1 MCTYGAETGPTREEL
16 EGWNTM
22 ALSRRNLISRIG
34 GAGAFGALLAACGG
48 EAAPAAPAAKAEP
61 TKAPAVA
68 QVAPTVAPQPTTA
81 PVAPA
86 KAVEITFWHTQ
97 TGGNLAALDAII
109 ADFNK
114 ANTGKITVKGET
126 IPGSY
131 TGVYQKAMAAI
142 QAGSTPDVA
151 VGYESMA
158 VEYMKAKAIVTLDD
172 YALKGAQALSPE
184 DLKDIFP
191 IYIESNKYPMFQN
204 KMLTF
209 PFTKSLAVQYWNEDY
224 LKAAGITKN
233 GSKGQIMSFDD
244 FKKATTALTKKGA
257 DGKAS
262 VYGAHVKID
271 TSYIDAFIF
280 ANGGEVLDKD
290 QAKVTFNQDAGVQ
303 IFEMWAEMVK
313 NGEAYE
319 NNKDSAYQN
328 DFGAGKVAGFHDTTT
343 GRPWVRKALSND
355 GKDPEK
361 YKWSVG
367 MIPQKDTAKPISVLF
382 GGNVVIFDNKDKA
395 RPAAGWEWVKF
406 FTNKENSAVF
416 PIKTGYMPLRKSAAD
431 NAEVKA
437 NWEKD
442 PQGKQAFDLSD
453 LVRAEPQIPAWQD
466 IRGILQD
473 ALTATITGKM
483 GAKAA
488 LDDAASKANK
498 LIEEK
503 K

>member
-1 MCTYGAETGPTREEL
+1 
-16 EGWNTM
+16 M
-22 ALSRRNLISRIG
+22 AVSRRTMMARIG
-34 GAGAFGALLAACGG
+34 GVSGLAAFLAACGG
-48 EAAPAAPAAKAEP
+48 EAAPAAAPTAAAKAEP
-61 TKAPAVA
+61 TKAPAAAAPTMAPAA
-68 QVAPTVAPQPTTA
+68 QPTVAATVAGTTVSFDK
-81 PVAPA
+81 PS
-86 KAVEITFWHTQ
+86 EITFWHTQ
-97 TGGNLAALDAII
+97 TGANLAALDAIV
-109 ADFNK
+109 AEFNK
-114 ANTGKITVKGET
+114 SNGKKITVKAET

-142 QAGSTPDVA
+142 QAGQTPDVA

-158 VEYMKAKAIVTLDD
+158 VEYMKAKAIVALDD
-172 YALKGAQALSPE
+172 YALKGGQALSAD

-209 PFTKSLAVQYWNEDY
+209 PFTKSLAVQYWNEDF
-224 LKAAGITKN
+224 LKAAGVAKN
-233 GSKGQIMSFDD
+233 GQKGQIMSFDD

-343 GRPWVRKALSND
+343 GRPWVRKALTAD
-355 GKDPEK
+355 GKEPEK

-367 MIPQKDTAKPISVLF
+367 MIPQKDPNKPISVLF
-382 GGNVVIFDNKDKA
+382 GGNVVVFDNKDKV
-395 RPAAGWEWVKF
+395 RPAAGWEWIKF
-406 FTNKENSAVF
+406 FTNKDNSAAF
-416 PIKTGYMPLRKSAAD
+416 PIKTGYMPLRKSAAE
-431 NAEVKA
+431 NPEVKA

-483 GAKAA
+483 TAKAA

>member
-1 MCTYGAETGPTREEL
+1 
-16 EGWNTM
+16 M
-22 ALSRRNLISRIG
+22 AISRRLLIG
-34 GAGAFGALLAACGG
+34 GIGTLGAVLAACGG
-48 EAAPAAPAAKAEP
+48 EAAPAAKPEPTKAPAAEP
-61 TKAPAVA
+61 TKAPAA
-68 QVAPTVAPQPTTA
+68 AAPTVAPQPTAAPTA
-81 PVAPA
+81 AP
-86 KAVEITFWHTQ
+86 KPVEITFWHTQ
-97 TGGNLAALDAII
+97 TGGNQTALDAIVE
-109 ADFNK
+109 AFNK
-114 ANTGKITVKGET
+114 SNPQKITVKSENQGN
-126 IPGSY
+126 Y
-131 TGVYQKAMAAI
+131 TQVYQKIMAAI
-142 QAGSTPDVA
+142 QAGQTPDVA

-158 VEYMKAKAIVTLDD
+158 VEYMKAKAIVALDD
-172 YALKGAQALSPE
+172 YALKGASALSAD

-209 PFTKSLAVQYWNEDY
+209 PFTKSLAVQYWNEDF
-224 LKAAGITKN
+224 LKSAGITKN
-233 GSKGQIMSFDD
+233 GQKGQIMSLDE

-257 DGKAS
+257 DGKTS
-262 VYGAHVKID
+262 VYGAHIKID

-280 ANGGEVLDKD
+280 ANGGEVLDKE

-303 IFEMWAEMVK
+303 IFEMWATMVK
-313 NGEAYE
+313 NGEAYD

-328 DFGAGKVAGFHDTTT
+328 DFAAGKVAGFHDTTT
-343 GRPWVRKALSND
+343 GRPWVRKALTAD
-355 GKDPEK
+355 GKEPEK
-361 YKWSVG
+361 HKWLIG
-367 MIPQKDTAKPISVLF
+367 MIPQKDPNKPISVLF
-382 GGNVVIFDNKDKA
+382 GGNVIVFDNKDKA

-416 PIKTGYMPLRKSAAD
+416 PIKTGYMPLRKSAAE

-453 LVRAEPQIPAWQD
+453 FVRAEPQIPAWQD
-466 IRGILQD
+466 IRTILAD

-483 GAKAA
+483 AAKAA
-488 LDDAASKANK
+488 LDDAAMKANK

>member
-1 MCTYGAETGPTREEL
+1 
-16 EGWNTM
+16 M
-22 ALSRRNLISRIG
+22 AISRRLLIGRIG
-34 GAGAFGALLAACGG
+34 GIGALGAVLAACGG
-48 EAAPAAPAAKAEP
+48 EAAPAAKPEPTKGAAAAEP
-61 TKAPAVA
+61 TKAPAA
-68 QVAPTVAPQPTTA
+68 AAPTVAPQPTA
-81 PVAPA
+81 APA
-86 KAVEITFWHTQ
+86 AAAKPVEITFWHTQ
-97 TGGNLAALDAII
+97 TGGNQAALDAIVD
-109 ADFNK
+109 AFNK
-114 ANTGKITVKGET
+114 SNPQKITVKAET

-142 QAGSTPDVA
+142 QAGQTPDVA

-158 VEYMKAKAIVTLDD
+158 VEYMKAKAIVALDD
-172 YALKGAQALSPE
+172 YALKGASALSAD

-209 PFTKSLAVQYWNEDY
+209 PFTKSLAVQYWNEDF

-233 GSKGQIMSFDD
+233 GQKGQIMSFDE

-280 ANGGEVLDKD
+280 ANGGEVLDKE

-313 NGEAYE
+313 NGEAYD

-343 GRPWVRKALSND
+343 GRPWVRKALTAD
-355 GKDPEK
+355 GKEPEK
-361 YKWSVG
+361 YKWSIG

-382 GGNVVIFDNKDKA
+382 GGNVVVFDNKDKA

-416 PIKTGYMPLRKSAAD
+416 PIKTGYMPLRKSAAE

-453 LVRAEPQIPAWQD
+453 MVRAEPQIPAWQD
-466 IRGILQD
+466 IRTILAD

-483 GAKAA
+483 SAKAA
-488 LDDAASKANK
+488 LDEAAAKANK
-498 LIEEK
+498 LIDEK